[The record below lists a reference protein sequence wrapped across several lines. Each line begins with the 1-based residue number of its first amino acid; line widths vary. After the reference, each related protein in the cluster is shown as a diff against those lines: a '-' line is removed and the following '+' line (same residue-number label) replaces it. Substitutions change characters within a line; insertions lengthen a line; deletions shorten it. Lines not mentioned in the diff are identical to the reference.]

1 MNMISLVRT
10 YLGQQDNSVSR
21 RDEGKEL
28 FGLAFFHSKEREGSG
43 MAHGRYLW
51 IGQGRGHMS
60 IWREW

>member
-28 FGLAFFHSKEREGSG
+28 FGLAFFHSKEREKEAGWHLEG
-43 MAHGRYLW
+43 IYG
-51 IGQGRGHMS
+51 
-60 IWREW
+60 